1 MREYVGR
8 LLGQRWH
15 VEAVADGAAALATAK
30 ARRPD
35 VIVADVMMP
44 ELDGFELMAALR
56 ADPITR
62 NVPVILLSARA
73 GEEAT
78 LKGIAAGADDYLVKP
93 FTARDLLARVD
104 AQWNRAQA
112 REAARG
118 RMAQI
123 ESLLNN
129 APLGVYLVDQDFRI
143 AHVNPVRRLPF
154 GAIPDLVGRDF
165 DEVIHRLWTPEY
177 ADEIVRLF
185 RHTLETGEPSITPER
200 AEYRIDRGAIEY
212 YEWRVVRIQ
221 FPDGRFGVVCYFQDI
236 SSLVR
241 ARNAIAESEQRFR
254 AFVTATADVV
264 YRMNADWTEM
274 RHLDGRD
281 FIADT
286 PDPSR
291 SWIDKYIH
299 PDDQADVLAAVRK
312 AIDTK
317 TTFELEHRV
326 FRVDGTLGWTFSR
339 AVPILD
345 AQRNHRRVVWNGT
358 RRHVT
363 EARRR
368 DARAHHPVLRTATSP
383 LRNHPVE
390 HARPGVCLR
399 SPSSVYVRQRG
410 PSRDVGQDVGRGD
423 RENLPRARI

>member
-1 MREYVGR
+1 MALPVGVDSLASETTEMPRSLSSTSVSVDAYVSEALGWAEPVDGGALRAQPSESRQGRILLADDNADMREYVGR

-15 VEAVADGAAALATAK
+15 VEAVADGAAALTTAK

-143 AHVNPVRRLPF
+143 AHVNPVAQATF

-165 DEVIHRLWTPEY
+165 DELIHRLWTPEY

-185 RHTLETGEPSITPER
+185 RHTLETGEPSVTPER
-200 AEYRIDRGAIEY
+200 AEYRVDGGAIEY

-241 ARNAIAESEQRFR
+241 AGMRSPSRTVPGVHPRPPMSCA
-254 AFVTATADVV
+254 
-264 YRMNADWTEM
+264 RMNADWTEM
-274 RHLDGRD
+274 RRLDGRVH
-281 FIADT
+281 
-286 PDPSR
+286 SR
-291 SWIDKYIH
+291 YARSR
-299 PDDQADVLAAVRK
+299 PQ
-312 AIDTK
+312 
-317 TTFELEHRV
+317 
-326 FRVDGTLGWTFSR
+326 LGR
-339 AVPILD
+339 
-345 AQRNHRRVVWNGT
+345 
-358 RRHVT
+358 
-363 EARRR
+363 
-368 DARAHHPVLRTATSP
+368 PV
-383 LRNHPVE
+383 H
-390 HARPGVCLR
+390 
-399 SPSSVYVRQRG
+399 SS
-410 PSRDVGQDVGRGD
+410 
-423 RENLPRARI
+423 